1 MRTLSILA
9 GLFATVCSV
18 AEAQEQPYPNRHI
31 TLVAPIA
38 PGGPLDVNARL
49 IATALSDVLG
59 RQVVVENRP
68 GAGTA
73 VGTASVARAAPDG
86 YTLLLA
92 DLTTVVGPSLVANL
106 SYEPQRD
113 FVPVAL
119 VSRSFMFLV
128 VTPSFEA
135 KSISDLVALAKR
147 KPGELQLA
155 HSGQGTPPH
164 LAAVAFT
171 RAAALKMTLVP
182 YRGAS
187 PALADVVAGH
197 VPMIFTGVSVTGPMV
212 KADKVR
218 ALALTGVQRTPAFP
232 DIPTFKESG
241 IDLGGVDAGSWFGI
255 AVPKGTP
262 AAVIE
267 KLNAAVNQALKDPK
281 VRARYEA
288 ADFVLVGGSPEE
300 FGAFM
305 QSQQKFWR
313 DELEA
318 AGIRPQ

>member
-1 MRTLSILA
+1 MRIAILA
-9 GLFATVCSV
+9 VLLAAVSSSAAGS
-18 AEAQEQPYPNRHI
+18 QEQTYPNRHI

-49 IATALSDVLG
+49 IAAALTDVLG

-73 VGTASVARAAPDG
+73 VGTALVARAAPDG

-113 FVPVAL
+113 FVPVAQ

-128 VTPSFEA
+128 VNPSFAA
-135 KSISDLVALAKR
+135 KSVAELVAMAKQKR
-147 KPGELQLA
+147 GELQMA
-155 HSGQGTPPH
+155 HSGVGTPPH

-171 RAAALKMTLVP
+171 RAAEAKMTLVS
-182 YRGAS
+182 YRGAN

-212 KADKVR
+212 KAEKVR

-232 DIPTFKESG
+232 DVPTFKESG
-241 IDLGGVDAGSWFGI
+241 IDLGGVNSGSWFGI
-255 AVPKGTP
+255 AAPKGTP
-262 AAVIE
+262 AAVVE
-267 KLNAAVNQALKDPK
+267 KLNTAVNQALKDPK

-288 ADFVLVGGSPEE
+288 ADFVIVGGSAEE

-313 DELEA
+313 DELQA
-318 AGIRPQ
+318 AGIQPQ

>member
-1 MRTLSILA
+1 MRMLSVLA
-9 GLFATVCSV
+9 VLLVAASSV
-18 AEAQEQPYPNRHI
+18 AGAQETYPNRHI
-31 TLVAPIA
+31 TLIAPIA

-49 IATALSDVLG
+49 IAAALSDVLG
-59 RQVVVENRP
+59 RQVVVENKP

-73 VGTASVARAAPDG
+73 VGTALVARAAPDG

-106 SYEPQRD
+106 SYDPQRD
-113 FVPVAL
+113 FVPVAQ

-128 VTPSFEA
+128 VNPSFAA
-135 KSISDLVALAKR
+135 KSVAELIAMAKQ
-147 KPGELQLA
+147 KPGEVQMA
-155 HSGQGTPPH
+155 HSGVGTPPH

-171 RAAALKMTLVP
+171 RAAQAKMTLVA

-187 PALADVVAGH
+187 PALGDVVAGH

-218 ALALTGVQRTPAFP
+218 ALALTGLQRTPAFP
-232 DIPTFKESG
+232 DVPTFRESG
-241 IDLGGVDAGSWFGI
+241 IDLGGVNSGSWFGI
-255 AVPKGTP
+255 AAPRGTP
-262 AAVIE
+262 PAIIE
-267 KLNAAVNQALKDPK
+267 RLNAAVNQALKDPK

-288 ADFVLVGGSPEE
+288 ADFVIVGGSPEE

-313 DELEA
+313 DELQA
-318 AGIRPQ
+318 AGIQPQ